1 MDFALII
8 QLLANAFLPMAIL
21 TLSSFAIILIFKT
34 STTTNFA
41 QGMIS
46 TFGAYVT
53 ALFFAKYGVPIYFA
67 IIIGIVFGFLVGVIV
82 DYGIIRRAKI
92 VTPVGKQ
99 MITMGIV
106 LIFLGIIP
114 LFVSFAGD
122 IYVPPIIE
130 GSVRLFYDEGRGYHR
145 VIISNHSLLG
155 LGVSLVILA
164 SLFLALKF
172 TRWGLAVRA
181 TANNERVASLMGINT
196 KMITAISWAIA
207 GGIGALAASFLAGTM
222 SLLTTSEVGM
232 MTTVQVQGFLASVLG
247 GFSTFHGPVV
257 AAFIITITRSFT
269 DFYVSQYSLFIIYGL
284 ILAFVMI
291 KPYGIFGKKVTKK
304 V

>member
-1 MDFALII
+1 MDLALFF
-8 QLLANAFLPMAIL
+8 QLLANAFLPTALL

-46 TFGAYVT
+46 TFGAYTT
-53 ALFFAKYGVPIYFA
+53 ALFFAKYGLPIYWA
-67 IIIGIVFGFLVGVIV
+67 ILVGVVFGFLVGIV
-82 DYGIIRRAKI
+82 VDLGIIRRAKI

-114 LFVSFAGD
+114 LFVSLAGD
-122 IYVPPIIE
+122 IQVAPVMD
-130 GSVRLFYDEGRGYHR
+130 GSVRLFYDEGVGYHR
-145 VIISNHSLLG
+145 VIISNHSLVALV
-155 LGVSLVILA
+155 VSLLILA
-164 SLFLALKF
+164 ALFISLKF

-181 TANNERVASLMGINT
+181 TANNEKVASMMGINT
-196 KMITAISWAIA
+196 KMITAVSWAIA

-232 MTTVQVQGFLASVLG
+232 MTTVQIQGFLSAVLG

-257 AAFIITITRSFT
+257 AAFVITLTRSFS
-269 DFYVSQYSLFIIYGL
+269 DYFVSQYSTFIIYGVVLL
-284 ILAFVMI
+284 IVMI
-291 KPYGIFGKKVTKK
+291 KPYGLFGKKVIKK

>member
-1 MDFALII
+1 MDFALFL
-8 QLLANAFLPMAIL
+8 QLLANAFLPTAL
-21 TLSSFAIILIFKT
+21 LVLSSFAIILIFKT

-53 ALFFAKYGVPIYFA
+53 ALFFSKFGIPIYWS
-67 IIIGIVFGFLVGVIV
+67 ILVGVVFGFLVGVFV
-82 DYGIIRRAKI
+82 DRGIIRRAKI

-106 LIFLGIIP
+106 LILLGIIP

-122 IYVPPIIE
+122 IQVPPIVS
-130 GSVRLFYDEGRGYHR
+130 GSVRLIYDEVRGYYR
-145 VIISNHSLLG
+145 VIISNHDLVALII
-155 LGVSLVILA
+155 SLVILA
-164 SLFLALKF
+164 ILFFSLKF

-181 TANNERVASLMGINT
+181 TANNEKVASMMGINT
-196 KMITAISWAIA
+196 KMITAVSWAIA
-207 GGIGALAASFLAGTM
+207 GGIGSLAASFLAGTM

-232 MTTVQVQGFLASVLG
+232 MTTVQIQGFLAAVLG

-257 AAFIITITRSFT
+257 AAFIITITRSFS
-269 DFYVSQYSLFIIYGL
+269 DYFLSQYSTFIIYGIVL
-284 ILAFVMI
+284 LVVMI
-291 KPYGIFGKKVTKK
+291 KPYGLFGKKVIKK